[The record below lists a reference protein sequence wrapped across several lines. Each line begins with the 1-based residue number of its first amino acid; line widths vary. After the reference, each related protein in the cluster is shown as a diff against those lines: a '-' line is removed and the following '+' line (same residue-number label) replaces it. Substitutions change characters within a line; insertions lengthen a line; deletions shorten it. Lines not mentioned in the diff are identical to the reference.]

1 MEVINDPG
9 LAGLWGH
16 SLGQGLQ
23 ILAQGKVQQMQQQSA
38 RAKTFQAL
46 KSLGA
51 PNEEASAMAMMPE
64 KLQEKMLPNYIT
76 ALARQRS
83 ENPQELQMQQAQNG
97 LAALQGQSQAAPM
110 QEISPMEPRA
120 GLASI
125 PTAQQNAQQFTKQLG
140 VGKGEEVLNK
150 VMQQAQPQ
158 QPQVQPEQ
166 ETPIQQATQQMGKG
180 VAPKSK
186 KVSAL
191 GAMTPKEKMDLFK
204 YSKKERKEIL
214 EGEKSANDSIRTLDR
229 MEELNKGGK
238 LINPILYK
246 GLTKLG
252 LDIQGLM
259 NADTQEFEKLTT
271 EFLKGMKSI
280 FGARVSNIE
289 MQQFVK
295 GIPSLMQTPAGREA
309 VIRNMRTV
317 AQGAK
322 IKANA
327 MRDIMKENGGTPPL
341 DLEERIS
348 ERIDPQM
355 NELSDNF
362 RQGIEAPKAGD
373 RLTSL
378 PPAASFASG
387 SIITNKKTGQ
397 RMKSDGSKW
406 VKV

>member
-1 MEVINDPG
+1 MQVINETNPG
-9 LAGLWGH
+9 GALGAAF
-16 SLGQGLQ
+16 GQGLAA
-23 ILAQGKVQQMQQQSA
+23 LAQSKMQQMQGKQSQD
-38 RAKTFQAL
+38 KTFQAL
-46 KSLGA
+46 KALGA
-51 PNEEASAMAMMPE
+51 PDEEASAMAMMPE
-64 KLQEKMLPNYIT
+64 KLQEKIFPNYIT

-83 ENPQELQMQQAQNG
+83 EQPQEQQMQQPQNG
-97 LAALQGQSQAAPM
+97 LAALQGQAQAAPM
-110 QEISPMEPRA
+110 QEISPMEPKA
-120 GLASI
+120 GLANI
-125 PTAQQNAQQFTKQLG
+125 PTAQQNAQQFTKQIG
-140 VGKGEEVLNK
+140 VGKGAEVLNQ
-150 VMQQAQPQ
+150 VMQQAQ
-158 QPQVQPEQ
+158 QPQVQPQQ
-166 ETPIQQATQQMGKG
+166 ETPIQQATQQIEKT
-180 VAPKSK
+180 VTPKVK

-191 GAMTPKEKMDLFK
+191 AATTPKEKLELFK
-204 YSKKERKEIL
+204 YSKAERKEIL
-214 EGEKSANDSIRTLDR
+214 EGEKAANDSIRTLDR

-280 FGARVSNIE
+280 FGARVSNVE

-295 GIPSLMQTPAGREA
+295 GIPSLIQTPSGREA

-378 PPAASFASG
+378 PPAASFATG